1 MKKSVIT
8 IFTLKYPTAHT
19 VSFTETKPS
28 KNGREEERYFYIY
41 ALDKDYNILES
52 IGYQIRSTGSPK
64 ELTHNKYFE

>member
-1 MKKSVIT
+1 MKKSVIS

-19 VSFTETKPS
+19 VSFTETKLNE
-28 KNGREEERYFYIY
+28 KREEERFFYIY

-52 IGYQIRSTGSPK
+52 IGYQIRNTLLAK